1 MKGKVPMNPFALH
14 TEHTAPAASRP
25 VLAAVQ
31 KQFGFVPNLVRM
43 LAESPSAVEGY
54 ATLVRLVDASSLDA
68 RERHVVQQTVNL
80 ANECHYCVPAHGAIA
95 ARAGLGE
102 LDAALRSGAPLGD
115 AKLEALR
122 TFTRAVVVRRGRV
135 EDADVAA
142 FQAAGYSHAAILD
155 VLLAVAMKTLSN
167 YANRIARTPIDAIF
181 LGRAA

>member
-1 MKGKVPMNPFALH
+1 MKGKVPMNDFALH

-31 KQFGFVPNLVRM
+31 KQFGFVPNLVRV
-43 LAESPSAVEGY
+43 LAESPSAAEGY
-54 ATLVRLVDASSLDA
+54 ATLARLVDASSLDP
-68 RERHVVQQTVNL
+68 RERHVVMQTVNL
-80 ANECHYCVPAHGAIA
+80 TNGCHYCVPAHAAVA

-102 LDAALRSGAPLGD
+102 LDAALRSAAPLRD

-122 TFTRAVVVRRGRV
+122 TFTRAVVERRGQV
-135 EDADVAA
+135 GDVDVAA
-142 FQAAGYSHAAILD
+142 FEAAGYSHASILD

-167 YANRIARTPIDAIF
+167 YANHIARTPIDAVF